1 MSRFEVSRTVEP
13 SAEDGSKAATIALGN
28 NVEGGEAKHV
38 YHVKGGEFSG
48 EFGTICEFWDE
59 LEVTRVNSVLI

>member
-48 EFGTICEFWDE
+48 EFGTICEF
-59 LEVTRVNSVLI
+59 